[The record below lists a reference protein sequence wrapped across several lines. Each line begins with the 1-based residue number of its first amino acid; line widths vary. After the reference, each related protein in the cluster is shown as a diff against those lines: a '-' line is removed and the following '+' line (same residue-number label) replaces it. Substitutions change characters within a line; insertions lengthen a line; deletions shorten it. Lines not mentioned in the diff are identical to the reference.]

1 MPVSTNRNSMRV
13 SRLSQR
19 QWRQLLQVFSARL
32 FLEVFGG
39 AGAIWGCSEAVGLR
53 HSGNLWF
60 WRPAALL
67 VGMIFLGRWILQLK
81 ESIQAESIVHDKELQ
96 DQEDECDALVLNP
109 TEEYYGSSSSA
120 EK

>member
-1 MPVSTNRNSMRV
+1 MPVSTNRDSMRV
-13 SRLSQR
+13 SRISQR

-32 FLEVFGG
+32 VLEVFGG
-39 AGAIWGCSEAVGLR
+39 AGAIWGCSEAMGLR
-53 HSGNLWF
+53 HGGNLWF

-67 VGMIFLGRWILQLK
+67 VGMAFLGRWILQLK
-81 ESIQAESIVHDKELQ
+81 ETIQAEAIVYDKELQ
-96 DQEDECDALVLNP
+96 DQEDECNALVLDP